1 MLLAFICMN
10 VLCCRCRRRRRS
22 VLQERRC
29 HRLIERA
36 SERSRETH
44 THTKPSVSN
53 SSRCTITILCYTHTS
68 CSNAKPLTTTR
79 MARWRTIHD
88 ASKALSSSSSKLTND
103 PAISMDLAIY
113 PLANLCLYACDG
125 SSAAAASNKWSPSF
139 CALQGTT
146 TYIHLRRI
154 DYLRT
159 TAITTRHS
167 QGCQA
172 GALSSTTTTA
182 TMPRAIVMVM
192 MMKRTTT
199 AATTTTK
206 SARLLSTRRRWQQV
220 SSSIKQASDRCEYTA
235 SAARCNDDRQQVI
248 PKRSNRDIDKE

>member
-1 MLLAFICMN
+1 MLRALFAIDEKWATTARWARGFVGARAAGQGFRHIGHGVDQSRSMLLAFICMN
-10 VLCCRCRRRRRS
+10 VLCCRRRRRSSSRS

-172 GALSSTTTTA
+172 
-182 TMPRAIVMVM
+182 R
-192 MMKRTTT
+192 
-199 AATTTTK
+199 
-206 SARLLSTRRRWQQV
+206 
-220 SSSIKQASDRCEYTA
+220 SSIFHHYHCYHA
-235 SAARCNDDRQQVI
+235 
-248 PKRSNRDIDKE
+248 